1 MRVLHHTF
9 GLILLL
15 QMPLAAQQQ
24 PARFPVRSSDAGDI
38 VGLILGRTTLTD
50 VQKIFSERGQREAL
64 ASSRLPRRLSPQP
77 RWTLGGAVIRP
88 SIKVDET
95 KESPTLYFDTDQ
107 RLVLVVDPAAS
118 GRMSRVEFERQHP
131 SARVAGRYRGT
142 VALEASLEKC
152 VTVSGLFEDKG
163 GELQQLA
170 YGYTCVVPAS
180 RKPQ

>member
-1 MRVLHHTF
+1 MRALHHTL
-9 GLILLL
+9 GLLL
-15 QMPLAAQQQ
+15 LVQAPLAAQQE
-24 PARFPVRSSDAGDI
+24 PARFAVSSNRASDM

-50 VQKIFSERGQREAL
+50 IQKIFSERGQREAL

-107 RLVLVVDPAAS
+107 RLVLVVGPAAR

-131 SARVAGRYRGT
+131 SAKVAGRYRGT

-170 YGYTCVVPAS
+170 YGYTCVVPAP
-180 RKPQ
+180 RKRE

>member
-9 GLILLL
+9 GLLLAL
-15 QMPLAAQQQ
+15 QAPLAGQQE
-24 PARFPVRSSDAGDI
+24 PARFVRAPDHATDM
-38 VGLILGRTTLTD
+38 VGLILGRTTLSD

-64 ASSRLPRRLSPQP
+64 ASSRVPRRLSPQP

-131 SARVAGRYRGT
+131 RATVAGHYRGT
-142 VALEASLEKC
+142 VALEAPLEKC
-152 VTVSGLFEDKG
+152 VTVSGLFEDRDG
-163 GELQQLA
+163 ALRQLA
-170 YGYTCVVPAS
+170 YGYTCSTRRAPS
-180 RKPQ
+180 